1 MRDWEDAMQGGRM
14 RRAEQRMDEE
24 EKQPIERGATSQPQ
38 KSTDET
44 SEVSCMIFSSWIGLE
59 KKFNPK

>member
-1 MRDWEDAMQGGRM
+1 M